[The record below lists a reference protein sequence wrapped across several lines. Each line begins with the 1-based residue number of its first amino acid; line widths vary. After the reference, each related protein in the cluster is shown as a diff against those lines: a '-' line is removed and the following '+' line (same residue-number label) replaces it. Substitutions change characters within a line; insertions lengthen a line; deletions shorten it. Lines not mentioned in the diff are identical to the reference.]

1 MEKNGFTLIEL
12 IITIG
17 LLAILGTMI
26 ASNMLGV
33 QSKQMESNYESYK
46 EQIADAACLVMDSK
60 YIGTGGIV
68 YIDSAFTSLT
78 DSKNYCLSNKCY
90 LRTRELI
97 EYGFLDKDLENPKTG
112 FSVSQ
117 DEIVEVEYK
126 AGVKTCTYVT

>member
-78 DSKNYCLSNKCY
+78 DSKNYSDIQLFDSSEKSLLNNIVYENVKKV
-90 LRTRELI
+90 
-97 EYGFLDKDLENPKTG
+97 DK
-112 FSVSQ
+112 
-117 DEIVEVEYK
+117 
-126 AGVKTCTYVT
+126 